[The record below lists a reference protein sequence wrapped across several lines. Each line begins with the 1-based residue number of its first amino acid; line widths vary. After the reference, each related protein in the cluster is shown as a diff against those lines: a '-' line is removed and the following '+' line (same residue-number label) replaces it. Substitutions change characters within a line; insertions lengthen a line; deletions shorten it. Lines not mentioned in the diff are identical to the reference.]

1 MTDSLTVADLR
12 AFLDGVDGDRTVHF
26 IGSGAIHDCVG
37 AAVEDLEW
45 NTGDVEPAIVLG
57 GRGSGVAD
65 PRAEE

>member
-1 MTDSLTVADLR
+1 MTDPLTVADLQ

-37 AAVEDLEW
+37 ADVEDLEW

-57 GRGSGVAD
+57 GHGSGVAD
-65 PRAEE
+65 PRSEE